1 MERLKHEIFK
11 RKGLVSPMNKLNE
24 LREKKLDNKG
34 FSLVELIIVI
44 AIMAVLI
51 GVLAPQYLRYVETS
65 RYQSDASMIDNVKN
79 AIEVAISSNEDVY
92 TNMPTTATT
101 VIDLT
106 TFNSASD
113 SIGWAELNTEV
124 TKTIKPADI
133 KLTSKTLTKS
143 GATAKIDIDATGDLV
158 VTIDP
163 AP

>member
-1 MERLKHEIFK
+1 MRNFK
-11 RKGLVSPMNKLNE
+11 RGKDLSPMNKLKE
-24 LREKKLDNKG
+24 LREQKLDNKG

-51 GVLAPQYLRYVETS
+51 GVLAQQYQSYAEKS
-65 RYQSDASMIDNVKN
+65 RYQTDATMIDNVKN

-92 TNMPTTATT
+92 TNMPTTTTTIIDFTSFNPATP
-101 VIDLT
+101 DP
-106 TFNSASD
+106 
-113 SIGWAELNTEV
+113 IGWNELNTEV

-143 GATAKIDIDATGDLV
+143 GANAKIDIDATGDLI

>member
-1 MERLKHEIFK
+1 
-11 RKGLVSPMNKLNE
+11 MNKLNE

-51 GVLAPQYLRYVETS
+51 GVLAPQYLRYVEKS
-65 RYQSDASMIDNVKN
+65 RYQTDATMIDNVKN

-101 VIDLT
+101 VIDFT
-106 TFNSASD
+106 TFNPASD

-143 GATAKIDIDATGDLV
+143 GANAKIDIDATGDLV
-158 VTIDP
+158 VTLDP

>member
-1 MERLKHEIFK
+1 
-11 RKGLVSPMNKLNE
+11 MNKLKE
-24 LREKKLDNKG
+24 LREQKLDNKG

-51 GVLAPQYLRYVETS
+51 GVLAPQYLRYVEKS
-65 RYQSDASMIDNVKN
+65 RYQTDATMIDNVKN

-92 TNMPTTATT
+92 TNMPTTTTTIIDFTSFNPATP
-101 VIDLT
+101 DP
-106 TFNSASD
+106 
-113 SIGWAELNTEV
+113 IGWNELNTEV
-124 TKTIKPADI
+124 TKTSTAVLTIKPAVI

-143 GATAKIDIDATGDLV
+143 GANAKIDIDATGDLI

>member
-1 MERLKHEIFK
+1 M
-11 RKGLVSPMNKLNE
+11 SPMNKLNE

-51 GVLAPQYLRYVETS
+51 GVLAPQYLRYVEKS
-65 RYQSDASMIDNVKN
+65 RYQTDATMIDNVKN

-101 VIDLT
+101 VIDFT
-106 TFNSASD
+106 TFNPASD

-143 GATAKIDIDATGDLV
+143 GANAKIDIDATGDLV
-158 VTIDP
+158 VTLDP